1 MKVVV
6 FDNFN
11 LVAFDDRGEQIP
23 DVQRNLLLM
32 WAELAA
38 ANGVDPNGLVVS
50 VAGGQRW
57 RIFKT
62 EKGFNLE
69 AT

>member
-1 MKVVV
+1 MRVLV

-11 LVAFDDRGEQIP
+11 LVAFDDRGEQLP
-23 DVQRNLLLM
+23 DVQRNLLTM
-32 WAELAA
+32 WAQFVADKGI
-38 ANGVDPNGLVVS
+38 NPDGLVIEVT
-50 VAGGQRW
+50 GGQRW

-62 EKGFNLE
+62 ESGFNLE

>member
-11 LVAFDDRGEQIP
+11 LVAFDDLGAQLP
-23 DVQRNLLLM
+23 DVQRNLLTM
-32 WAELAA
+32 WAQFAA
-38 ANGVDPNGLVVS
+38 DKGISPDGLVIEVT
-50 VAGGQRW
+50 GGQRW

-62 EKGFNLE
+62 ANGYNLE

>member
-11 LVAFDDRGEQIP
+11 LVAFDARGEQMP
-23 DVQRNLLLM
+23 DVQRNLLTM
-32 WAELAA
+32 WAEHAA
-38 ANGVDPNGLVVS
+38 ANGVDPDGLVIEVT
-50 VAGGQRW
+50 GGQRW

-62 EKGFNLE
+62 ENGFNLE

>member
-11 LVAFDDRGEQIP
+11 LAAFNDRGEPLP
-23 DVQRNLLLM
+23 DVQRNLLTM
-32 WAELAA
+32 WAQFAA
-38 ANGVDPNGLVVS
+38 DNGIDPAGLVVE
-50 VAGGQRW
+50 VTGGQRW

-62 EKGFNLE
+62 ENGYNLE